1 MEFFPEQVSFSPRYF
16 REAIDC
22 QWVCGIGAVC
32 ALNSADHSGL
42 HRGGRATRVR
52 KQSPKSLA
60 FVLECGQ
67 PVQSKGAKTVNV
79 VDVPNSIFRIL
90 VVSLHDEK
98 LFAEKALA
106 AGADGYVNKREPLEQ
121 VLCAVRRVAEGHVYL
136 SQEATEQ
143 VLLRRAGG
151 PLQVESS
158 GPALSSLSARE
169 LEIFGLL
176 GRGYKTAE
184 IAERLF
190 ISSKTVYSH
199 IERLKQKLGFPSMT
213 ELVREAVT
221 WSNSQG
227 A

>member
-1 MEFFPEQVSFSPRYF
+1 MS
-16 REAIDC
+16 
-22 QWVCGIGAVC
+22 
-32 ALNSADHSGL
+32 
-42 HRGGRATRVR
+42 
-52 KQSPKSLA
+52 
-60 FVLECGQ
+60 
-67 PVQSKGAKTVNV
+67 V
-79 VDVPNSIFRIL
+79 VDVPNSIFRILIVDDHPVIRYGLEKLFSQQSDFQICGQANDFRGAQEAFQRLFPDLVIVDISLDGRSGLELVRDLKAQSPRTRFL

-151 PLQVESS
+151 PLQIESS

-169 LEIFGLL
+169 LEIFGLI
-176 GRGYKTAE
+176 GRGYKVAE

-199 IERLKQKLGFPSMT
+199 IERLKQKLGFPTMT
-213 ELVREAVT
+213 ELVRDAVT
-221 WSNSQG
+221 WSNSRG